1 MDQIQKNRISIQ
13 VSLSGYSF
21 RCLEDAEPVSSGWL
35 EPGSIFTTPA
45 LQRRYDE
52 VEISLFTPKC
62 SLVPEAFFQPSDTRA
77 LLSEVVPLRESDV
90 VAHVAVPEFA
100 AVLLYSNS
108 IGESLSRVVSQTVL
122 TTSGDSA
129 PVYPELYYILRQ
141 LPSCPEYN
149 KILASYRDGTL
160 HLAVAQGRTLQLANV
175 YKAVDF
181 TTAEYYIFLVMKTLQ
196 LNPEVSTICWRTPLS
211 PEEEM
216 SLYRY
221 FKAVEVL

>member
-21 RCLEDAEPVSSGWL
+21 KCLRDGVPYQSGWQ
-35 EPGSIFTTPA
+35 EPGSVFTTPD

-62 SLVPEAFFQPSDTRA
+62 TLVPEAFFDPASAREA
-77 LLSEVVPLRESDV
+77 LSGVVPLRPSDV
-90 VAHVAVPEFA
+90 VSHVPVTEFG

-108 IGESLSRVVSQTVL
+108 MDETLSRVISQTVL
-122 TTSGDSA
+122 TVSGDSV
-129 PVYPELYYILRQ
+129 PVYPELYYILKE

-149 KILASYRDGTL
+149 KILASYRDGAL
-160 HLAVAQGRTLQLANV
+160 HLAIAQGRTLQLANV
-175 YKAVDF
+175 YKAADF
-181 TTAEYYIFLVMKTLQ
+181 TTAEYFLFLALKTLQ
-196 LNPEVSTICWRTPLS
+196 LNPEVSTISWRTPLE
-211 PEEEM
+211 PAEEM

>member
-21 RCLEDAEPVSSGWL
+21 RCQDAGESLSSGWM

-62 SLVPEAFFQPSDTRA
+62 SLVPEAFFAPSEARSM
-77 LLSEVVPLRESDV
+77 LSEVVALRESDIV
-90 VAHVAVPEFA
+90 SHVAVPEWG

-108 IGESLSRVVSQTVL
+108 MDESLSRVISQTVL
-122 TTSGDSA
+122 TTSGEPA
-129 PVYPELYYILRQ
+129 PVYPELYHILKC
-141 LPSCPEYN
+141 LPGCREYN
-149 KILASYRDGTL
+149 KIMASYRDGTL

-196 LNPEVSTICWRTPLS
+196 LNPEVSTICWRTPLA

>member
-21 RCLEDAEPVSSGWL
+21 KCRQDGVSHQSGWL
-35 EPGSIFTTPA
+35 EPGSVFTTSE

-62 SLVPEAFFQPSDTRA
+62 TLVPEAFFDAASVRDA
-77 LLSEVVPLRESDV
+77 LSGVVPLRPADAVSYV
-90 VAHVAVPEFA
+90 PVPEFG

-108 IGESLSRVVSQTVL
+108 MDETLSRVISQTVL
-122 TTSGDSA
+122 TVSGDSV
-129 PVYPELYYILRQ
+129 PVYPELYYILKE

-149 KILASYRDGTL
+149 KILASYRDGAL
-160 HLAVAQGRTLQLANV
+160 HLAIAQGRTLQLANV
-175 YKAVDF
+175 YKAMDF
-181 TTAEYYIFLVMKTLQ
+181 TTAEYFLFLALKTLQ
-196 LNPEVSTICWRTPLS
+196 LNPEVSTISWRTPLE
-211 PEEEM
+211 PAEEM

>member
-1 MDQIQKNRISIQ
+1 M
-13 VSLSGYSF
+13 
-21 RCLEDAEPVSSGWL
+21 ESSGWL
-35 EPGSIFTTPA
+35 EPGSIFTTPE
-45 LQRRYDE
+45 LQRRYEE

-62 SLVPEAFFQPSDTRA
+62 TLVPEAFFDPASARET
-77 LLSEVVPLRESDV
+77 LSAVVPLRSTDA
-90 VAHVAVPEFA
+90 VASVSVPESG

-108 IGESLSRVVSQTVL
+108 MDESLSRVIAQTVL
-122 TTSGDSA
+122 TTAGESV
-129 PVYPELYYILRQ
+129 PVYPELYYILKG
-141 LPSCPEYN
+141 LPLCPEYN

-181 TTAEYYIFLVMKTLQ
+181 TTAEYFIFLALKTLQ
-196 LNPEVSTICWRTPLS
+196 VNPEISTICWRTPLEPS
-211 PEEEM
+211 EEM